1 MINLST
7 IQIGTSRNEII
18 FSLPKILRHES
29 VIPIKGCDSF
39 VFCAIL
45 EFTLA
50 QFLMRRQ
57 ASKPTS
63 EKMDGNSKTSIKKY
77 QVKPFDSEVIDVENQ
92 NANNDQKSNIFM
104 KIIGL
109 DSYIEPIKGQFSLFA
124 NDLCQVMISEAH
136 WVDEVSKRFFPIAFL
151 IFNIVFWTHVN
162 NQPAIENQLIEDGFI
177 KF

>member
-1 MINLST
+1 MVEYWRIWFHVSFL
-7 IQIGTSRNEII
+7 
-18 FSLPKILRHES
+18 FSAIVQPSKLELVLMKSVYDS

-63 EKMDGNSKTSIKKY
+63 EKIEEISKTSIKKY
-77 QVKPFDSEVIDVENQ
+77 QVKPFESEVNDENEL
-92 NANNDQKSNIFM
+92 KSAKAQPKLNIFM

-109 DSYIEPIKGQFSLFA
+109 DTYMDPIQGLFPYLPTICA
-124 NDLCQVMISEAH
+124 KLFFQRLTGSTKLQND
-136 WVDEVSKRFFPIAFL
+136 FFQSH
-151 IFNIVFWTHVN
+151 FWSSILYSGHM
-162 NQPAIENQLIEDGFI
+162 
-177 KF
+177 

>member
-1 MINLST
+1 MKSVRFQPHFSAGVRDSIIS
-7 IQIGTSRNEII
+7 IQ
-18 FSLPKILRHES
+18 
-29 VIPIKGCDSF
+29 GCDSF
-39 VFCAIL
+39 VFCSIL
-45 EFTLA
+45 EFYLA

-57 ASKPTS
+57 ASKPRS
-63 EKMDGNSKTSIKKY
+63 EKIEGISKTSIKKY
-77 QVKPFDSEVIDVENQ
+77 QVKPFDSEVNDVENEL
-92 NANNDQKSNIFM
+92 KSAKAQPKLNIFM

-124 NDLCQVMISEAH
+124 NDLCRVMISEAH

>member
-1 MINLST
+1 MVEHQKIQCRISNLD
-7 IQIGTSRNEII
+7 NWI
-18 FSLPKILRHES
+18 FEPSILELVLMKSVYDS

-63 EKMDGNSKTSIKKY
+63 EKMDVKTSIKKY
-77 QVKPFDSEVIDVENQ
+77 QVKPFDSEANNVENQ
-92 NANNDQKSNIFM
+92 NANIDKKSNIFM

-109 DSYIEPIKGQFSLFA
+109 DTYIEPIKGLFSLFA
-124 NDLCQVMISEAH
+124 SDLC
-136 WVDEVSKRFFPIAFL
+136 
-151 IFNIVFWTHVN
+151 
-162 NQPAIENQLIEDGFI
+162 
-177 KF
+177 